1 MLLTESK
8 VLSTDEIEK
17 INQASLEILNSA
29 GVKIFSKKVLD
40 FLGNFNFARIDKKS
54 LIVKFSPDSVL
65 SILKTA
71 PPFFKLFSQD
81 KKTSIEIG
89 KRNYHLING
98 HCAAYFHDFLQ
109 KKRRRIT
116 KKEVE
121 EFAVLSDYLEEISI
135 AGIEGLPADILDE
148 KKAFIEA
155 AGRTL
160 CNTSKPF
167 HYTPETNFDDNSI
180 KEMIRVS
187 TESDELSKKPSLIC
201 MAVNLSPLAWPEEI
215 SEILLANSLD
225 GIPLAIMVSP
235 YSGVSA
241 PYTIAGQIALF
252 NAEIISGILINQL
265 AKPGC
270 PVIYGCSCA
279 TFDMGLSVTNI
290 ATPEAALMRI
300 SLAQMAGYYNLPSMT
315 SAPDTDSN
323 CFDEQNGWEKI
334 ITAFTSFSSGINL
347 ILNAGLFST
356 GTEVSYGQ
364 LLMDCEIIRYV
375 KRIIDGVKVDSRRL
389 AVNVIKEAGPMGN
402 FLLNKHT
409 LEYLRKGEYLKSW
422 ISNRYMYS
430 QWKNRGLL
438 AVEEAANNE
447 ALKILQTHKPVVKY
461 ETIKKIKKYI
471 RNIKTEKGF

>member
-1 MLLTESK
+1 
-8 VLSTDEIEK
+8 
-17 INQASLEILNSA
+17 
-29 GVKIFSKKVLD
+29 
-40 FLGNFNFARIDKKS
+40 
-54 LIVKFSPDSVL
+54 
-65 SILKTA
+65 
-71 PPFFKLFSQD
+71 
-81 KKTSIEIG
+81 
-89 KRNYHLING
+89 
-98 HCAAYFHDFLQ
+98 
-109 KKRRRIT
+109 
-116 KKEVE
+116 
-121 EFAVLSDYLEEISI
+121 
-135 AGIEGLPADILDE
+135 
-148 KKAFIEA
+148 
-155 AGRTL
+155 
-160 CNTSKPF
+160 
-167 HYTPETNFDDNSI
+167 
-180 KEMIRVS
+180 
-187 TESDELSKKPSLIC
+187 
-201 MAVNLSPLAWPEEI
+201 
-215 SEILLANSLD
+215 
-225 GIPLAIMVSP
+225 
-235 YSGVSA
+235 
-241 PYTIAGQIALF
+241 
-252 NAEIISGILINQL
+252 
-265 AKPGC
+265 
-270 PVIYGCSCA
+270 
-279 TFDMGLSVTNI
+279 MGLSVTNI